1 MWETIL
7 KIISVYFS
15 SMLKFILGP
24 LGGYAAGLNII
35 LTIVITIAGMMT
47 VVLLFTL
54 SGTWLRQNVLGRFFK
69 PKDTTTSKGRKFIIF
84 WKKYGLVGVAA
95 LTPII
100 FTPIGGTILAIT
112 SGSPKD
118 KIISYMLVSAVFWA
132 IVFTGLIYFFGNEVL
147 PDWLRP
153 ESQI

>member
-1 MWETIL
+1 MGETIL

-24 LGGYAAGLNII
+24 LGGYASGLNIFVTI
-35 LTIVITIAGMMT
+35 LITVVGMMT

-54 SGTWLRQNVLGRFFK
+54 SGTWLRRNVLGRFFK
-69 PKDTTTSKGRKFIIF
+69 PKDETTAKGRKFIIF

-112 SGSPKD
+112 SGSAKD
-118 KIISYMLVSAVFWA
+118 KIISHMLISAVFWA
-132 IVFTGLIYFFGNEVL
+132 IIFSSLIYFFGNEVL
-147 PDWLRP
+147 PSWLTP
-153 ESQI
+153 STTD